1 MPMEGKR
8 VFHPAFYSE
17 LNDTEEWLELMV
29 QQGWYPERLTL
40 GMFWRFKRI
49 EEPEWDKRWY
59 IDVAASSQ
67 GIFGQEKLA
76 ALLPRLKKV
85 FDTSEVAHRATQK
98 RLHALSVKTM
108 PNYRLEQFAV
118 EEKQYRYHGSRIV
131 QHMTPDRMLEII
143 KLKRSEALLTR
154 CRTAFIVSL
163 LLFVICCC
171 LIVWQC
177 GMGFYL
183 LLTLPLW
190 LFMLHYAIAFIRL
203 SSELKK
209 AKR

>member
-143 KLKRSEALLTR
+143 KL
-154 CRTAFIVSL
+154 CF
-163 LLFVICCC
+163 C